1 LDAMRRSGNQG
12 VKMDWMADILAQ
24 KCQATIT
31 RRDPAIA
38 TKDAEAQARAMA
50 ARVMEVLV
58 QRGILAEDGFNPSG
72 LKKGVTARMTQYG
85 EAALERSAP
94 AGSVAEM
101 DLLHE
106 RVLETEQAIA
116 SEYPDGDVKALGE
129 RLLGDMVAIFQAFQE
144 RGELDKH
151 ADLLARC
158 NGHAVALSEAI
169 ETGNYPAIVSTLS
182 PFIED
187 FRLASGNS

>member
-1 LDAMRRSGNQG
+1 
-12 VKMDWMADILAQ
+12 
-24 KCQATIT
+24 
-31 RRDPAIA
+31 
-38 TKDAEAQARAMA
+38 
-50 ARVMEVLV
+50 
-58 QRGILAEDGFNPSG
+58 ILAEDGFNPSG

-101 DLLHE
+101 DPLHE

-129 RLLGDMVAIFQAFQE
+129 RLLSDMVALFQALQE
-144 RGELDKH
+144 LGELDQH

-158 NGHAVALSEAI
+158 SGHAAVLGEAMD
-169 ETGNYPAIVSTLS
+169 GSDVGAIKDTLS
-182 PFIED
+182 PIIED
-187 FRLASGNS
+187 FRLISSIF